1 MSKAVILANRLVK
14 CSQVVHMFLKHCVTK
29 ILLIHTEEDGRLL
42 EQSLTEAQARCQ
54 SAVEAAL
61 FTIMAPVSSQ
71 LATIPDLPA
80 WTSRPG
86 TSAQLSS
93 SFSPQEYI
101 TQVTH
106 LLAYTQ
112 NPQQLAYFTK
122 KTL

>member
-1 MSKAVILANRLVK
+1 MT
-14 CSQVVHMFLKHCVTK
+14 HFY
-29 ILLIHTEEDGRLL
+29 LLHTEEDGRLL
-42 EQSLTEAQARCQ
+42 EQSLTEAQAQCQ

-61 FTIMAPVSSQ
+61 STIMAPVSSQ

-101 TQVTH
+101 TQVIGI
-106 LLAYTQ
+106 L
-112 NPQQLAYFTK
+112 N
-122 KTL
+122 